1 MEILVICLLVLSTIV
16 MLANVYVV
24 YILFRSMKL
33 NRKVNNMN
41 DIVFAISELN
51 TSKEF
56 RVKDLKDD
64 TYHGWQIRTL
74 VDENKN
80 AFLELQILN

>member
-41 DIVFAISELN
+41 DIVFAIGELN
-51 TSKEF
+51 IPKEF
-56 RVKDLKDD
+56 RVKDLKDY
-64 TYHGWQIRTL
+64 TYRGWNIRTL
-74 VDENKN
+74 VDENKD
-80 AFLELQILN
+80 AFLELQLLN

>member
-1 MEILVICLLVLSTIV
+1 MEILIICLLVLSTIV

-24 YILFRSMKL
+24 YILFKSMKL

-41 DIVFAISELN
+41 DIVFAIGELN
-51 TSKEF
+51 IPKEF

-64 TYHGWQIRTL
+64 TYRGWNIRTL

-80 AFLELQILN
+80 AFLELQLLN

>member
-16 MLANVYVV
+16 MLANIYVV

-41 DIVFAISELN
+41 DIVFAIGELN
-51 TSKEF
+51 IPKEF

-64 TYHGWQIRTL
+64 TYRGWNIRTL
-74 VDENKN
+74 VDENKD
-80 AFLELQILN
+80 AFIELQLLN

>member
-16 MLANVYVV
+16 MLTNVYVV

-41 DIVFAISELN
+41 DIVFAIGELN
-51 TSKEF
+51 IPKEF

-64 TYHGWQIRTL
+64 TYRGWNIRTL

-80 AFLELQILN
+80 AFLELQLLN

>member
-16 MLANVYVV
+16 MLTNVYVV

-41 DIVFAISELN
+41 DIVFAIGELN
-51 TSKEF
+51 IPKEF

-64 TYHGWQIRTL
+64 TYRGWNIRTL
-74 VDENKN
+74 VDENKD
-80 AFLELQILN
+80 AFIELQLLN

>member
-1 MEILVICLLVLSTIV
+1 MEILIICLLVLSTIV

-41 DIVFAISELN
+41 DIIFAITELN
-51 TSKEF
+51 TLKEF
-56 RVKDLKDD
+56 RVKDLKDN
-64 TYHGWQIRTL
+64 TYRGWQIHTL
-74 VDENKN
+74 VEDGKN
-80 AFLELQILN
+80 GVLELQLLN

>member
-1 MEILVICLLVLSTIV
+1 MEILIICLLVLSIIV

-41 DIVFAISELN
+41 DIVMAIGELN
-51 TSKEF
+51 IPKEF

-64 TYHGWQIRTL
+64 TYRGWNIRTL
-74 VDENKN
+74 IDENKN
-80 AFLELQILN
+80 AFLELQLLN

>member
-64 TYHGWQIRTL
+64 TYRGWNICTL

>member
-41 DIVFAISELN
+41 DIVFAIGELN

-64 TYHGWQIRTL
+64 TYRGWNIRTL
-74 VDENKN
+74 VDENKD
-80 AFLELQILN
+80 AFLELQLLN

>member
-1 MEILVICLLVLSTIV
+1 MEILVICLLVLSIIV

-51 TSKEF
+51 TLKEF

-64 TYHGWQIRTL
+64 TYRGWQIRTL

-80 AFLELQILN
+80 AFLELQLLN